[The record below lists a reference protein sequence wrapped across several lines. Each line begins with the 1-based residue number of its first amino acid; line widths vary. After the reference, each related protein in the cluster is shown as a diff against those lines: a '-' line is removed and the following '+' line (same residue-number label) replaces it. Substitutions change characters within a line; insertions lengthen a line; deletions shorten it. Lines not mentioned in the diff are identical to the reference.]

1 LNLLDPVLTLQIV
14 SISEL
19 ASLPY
24 SFYLLLEKLAQERR
38 RELERE
44 KQKLDSMAHSTQRST
59 VSAFDLF
66 DVNPKNKLDQIRLE
80 TPLSIDDLLK

>member
-1 LNLLDPVLTLQIV
+1 MV

-24 SFYLLLEKLAQERR
+24 SFYLLLQKLAEERR

-44 KQKLDSMAHSTQRST
+44 RQKLDNMAHNTTSKSTSL
-59 VSAFDLF
+59 FDLM
-66 DVNPKNKLDQIRLE
+66 DVNPKNRLDQIKLE
-80 TPLSIDDLLK
+80 KPLSIDDLLD

>member
-1 LNLLDPVLTLQIV
+1 MV

-24 SFYLLLEKLAQERR
+24 SFYLLLQKLAEERR

-44 KQKLDSMAHSTQRST
+44 RQKLDSMAHNTTNKNTTSL
-59 VSAFDLF
+59 FDLM
-66 DVNPKNKLDQIRLE
+66 DVNPKNRLDQIKLE
-80 TPLSIDDLLK
+80 KPLSIDDLLD